1 MALPKRLADILR
13 LKNERLESVPDAFTS
28 AMVQAQKGILAELI
42 EALGTLDRDG
52 QFITLSSANLIRVE
66 EISNLLE
73 QLFTSQSDYVEAV
86 TALAGEFDEQAL
98 LSDSYFQELDV
109 DFTVPTIAEEVFL
122 TRKANALDMFLG
134 DGVKGN
140 VSARIRQQIVSAV
153 TSGASYSDTLTSLRE
168 LIEGSDGKDGLLVR
182 YSRQITS
189 DAFAIT
195 DRSYTDVIR
204 EERGYEWFLY
214 SGGLMDSTR
223 CFCKHRNGKFF
234 HLKEI
239 QDWGN
244 GKGIG
249 ICLSKGGLWDGA
261 FDGTN
266 SQNVFVYAG
275 GYNCAHSIQPVSV
288 FAVPKSDVERNIA
301 NGNYEP
307 SAVELDLLT
316 N

>member
-13 LKNERLESVPDAFTS
+13 LKNERLESVPDAFTN
-28 AMVQAQKGILAELI
+28 AMVQAQRGILAELVA
-42 EALGTLDRDG
+42 ALGTLDRNG
-52 QFITLSSANLIRVE
+52 QFITLSSSNLIRVE

-73 QLFTSQSDYVEAV
+73 QLFTSQSDYVDAV

-98 LSDSYFQELDV
+98 LNDSYFKEVDI

-122 TRKANALDMFLG
+122 TRKAGALDMFLG

-153 TSGASYSDTLTSLRE
+153 TSGASYSDTLTGLRE

-214 SGGLMDSTR
+214 SGGRMDTTR
-223 CFCKHRNGKFF
+223 CFCGERNGRFF

-239 QDWGN
+239 QHWGA
-244 GKGIG
+244 GKGVG
-249 ICLSKGGLWDGA
+249 RCLTKSGLWDGA

-266 SQNVFVYAG
+266 SQNIFVYAG
-275 GYNCAHSIQPVSV
+275 GYNCNHSIQPVSV
-288 FAVPKSDVERNIA
+288 FAVPQTDVQRNID

-307 SAVELDLLT
+307 SAVEAGLL
-316 N
+316 